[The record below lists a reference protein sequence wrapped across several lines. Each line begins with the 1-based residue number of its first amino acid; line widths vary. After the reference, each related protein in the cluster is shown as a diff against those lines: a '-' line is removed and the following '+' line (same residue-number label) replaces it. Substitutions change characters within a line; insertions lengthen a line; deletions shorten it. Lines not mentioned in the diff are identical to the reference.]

1 MSTQSAYEKCYRI
14 RTTGEGGLNIIVSIP
29 RIVIEKEARQ
39 QGLTIEQFIEQYH
52 AVAQYNSFEGI
63 HYMFKKKNNGKE

>member
-1 MSTQSAYEKCYRI
+1 MAASAYEKRYKM
-14 RTTGEGGLNIIVSIP
+14 RTLGENGLNIVVSIP

-39 QGLTIEQFIEQYH
+39 RNLTISEFLEQYS

-63 HYMFKKKNNGKE
+63 HYNFKPKE

>member
-1 MSTQSAYEKCYRI
+1 MAASAYEKRYKM
-14 RTTGEGGLNIIVSIP
+14 RTLGENGLNIVVSMP

-39 QGLTIEQFIEQYH
+39 RNLTISEFLEQYD

-63 HYMFKKKNNGKE
+63 HYNFVPKE

>member
-1 MSTQSAYEKCYRI
+1 MATSAYEKKYKM
-14 RTTGEGGLNIIVSIP
+14 RTTGENGLNIIVSIP

-39 QGLTIEQFIEQYH
+39 RNLTISEFIEQYY

-63 HYMFKKKNNGKE
+63 HYNFELKKG